1 MSSRHTK
8 DKQDPCIDHFQIK
21 GVAYGLGVKDYPER
35 IFEDGSTRA
44 IPLNKAAACM
54 IWQAALQKSTAKEVE
69 VFDQIRFLLR
79 TLISLDS
86 LLGGRNKEVGEFL
99 GSKPSLE
106 SDKKHRKVRDI
117 GLGINGALVG
127 NKLSS
132 NFPPFLTVKNDSLSK
147 SSIVNEILIQYFLAK
162 YAAKRKLK
170 RSALKRCAKDL
181 NRLLRSHR
189 KPR

>member
-1 MSSRHTK
+1 MSSRRIKNKH
-8 DKQDPCIDHFQIK
+8 DPYIDHFQIK
-21 GVAYGLGVKDYPER
+21 SVAYDLGIKGYPER

-69 VFDQIRFLLR
+69 VFDHIRFLLR

-99 GSKPSLE
+99 GSESSLE

-117 GLGINGALVG
+117 GLSINGALVG
-127 NKLSS
+127 NKLSG
-132 NFPPFLTVKNDSLSK
+132 NLPPFLTVKNDSLSE
-147 SSIVNEILIQYFLAK
+147 SSAINEILVQRFLAK
-162 YAAKRKLK
+162 YASKRKFK
-170 RSALKRCAKDL
+170 RSTLKRCAKDL
-181 NRLLRSHR
+181 NRLIRSHR